1 MSLLDDNIYAKN
13 VALKNQSIGGFQNPL
28 SNMQMPNFNLPMNM
42 TPPAQ
47 QPAPQPKQNM
57 FSRLVFGGNT
67 PPEAREIQPNQLSP
81 SQQTEKAKIKQ
92 FLESLP
98 EHQQILAMLDPEGFI
113 NTTLKNMEKTADQ
126 KDYAMAR
133 DDPKYAD
140 FFYKVHDLD
149 PSLIYSK
156 ELAKKS
162 ATQGMPEGFVLS
174 QSQIKEDEVFASE
187 FAKFMGGGKVQKEL
201 ANLSA
206 YDFVLTN
213 LENAI
218 NGGTNMTGAVIGMM
232 PDAVRAVSN
241 PEAQNVYDT
250 LRGVVMQSLKETLGG
265 QFTERE
271 GQKLIEASYNPL
283 LSEEIN
289 YARVKRLRDAT
300 VGRVINRMK
309 KKEYYDSEI
318 GVIGDKDYK
327 PKNTLLGYDYRQDIM
342 AMDYQI
348 SDIENPD
355 GSLKISEAD
364 LTKISDAMILDL
376 FDVTD
381 YEGMTEQEMLE
392 YYQNAKDIEK
402 QFITQNSSAINK
414 IIQKGSNN

>member
-1 MSLLDDNIYAKN
+1 MSLLDDNIYAQN

-28 SNMQMPNFNLPMNM
+28 SNMTTPNFNLPMNM

-81 SQQTEKAKIKQ
+81 NQQTEKAKIKQ

-113 NTTLKNMEKTADQ
+113 DTTLKNMEKTADQ
-126 KDYAMAR
+126 KDFAMAK
-133 DDPKYAD
+133 DNPEYKD

-149 PSLIYSK
+149 PTLIYEK

-232 PDAVRAVSN
+232 PDALRAVSN
-241 PEAQNVYDT
+241 PDAQNVYDT

-271 GQKLIEASYNPL
+271 GQKLIEAAYNPL

-289 YARVKRLRDAT
+289 YKRVKRLRDAT

-327 PKNTLLGYDYRQDIM
+327 PKNTLQGYDYTKDIM

-355 GSLKISEAD
+355 GSLKLSEAD

-392 YYQNAKDIEK
+392 YYQGAKDIEK
-402 QFITQNSSAINK
+402 QFITQNSGAINK
-414 IIQKGSNN
+414 IIQKGGNN